1 MVPFAYNVRSLF
13 VRKATTFATAGGI
26 GLVVF
31 VLASSLMLAQ
41 GIRRTMVSSGA
52 ADKGLVLRKGSENEL
67 SSSIETKY
75 KGLVL
80 AAPGVK
86 RDSSGAPLGAGEVVV
101 VIAMN
106 KIGSE
111 GQF

>member
-1 MVPFAYNVRSLF
+1 MMVPLAYNVRSLF

-41 GIRRTMVSSGA
+41 GIRRTMVSSGG
-52 ADKGLVLRKGSENEL
+52 ADKGLVLRKGAGAEL
-67 SSSIETKY
+67 SSSIENKY
-75 KGLVL
+75 KSLIL

-86 RDSSGAPLGAGEVVV
+86 KDASGAPLGAGELVV
-101 VIAMN
+101 VIAL
-106 KIGSE
+106 
-111 GQF
+111 